1 MTKKIFGKICEK
13 WEYVISLLAMKKVC
27 SKCGKEKPV
36 KEFYVKKDSK
46 DGYRPD
52 CIDCVKEHKKKY
64 NGKYKD
70 RVSKWYY
77 ENKETTIQRSKE
89 WKENNPERNRELNKQ
104 SDKRRRPLISKYRR
118 ERYHSDNLFRL
129 KDGIA
134 KLIGNSFRKKG
145 YSKKSKTNEILGID
159 YNGFMKHIESQFI
172 DGMSWDNRGEWELDH
187 IIPVSL
193 GKSEEEII
201 RLNHYSNFRP
211 LWRKDNLLKSNNILE
226 EYKHLV
232 GNYVSL

>member
-1 MTKKIFGKICEK
+1 MYMIKI
-13 WEYVISLLAMKKVC
+13 C

-36 KEFYVKKDSK
+36 EEFYVRKDSK
-46 DGYRPD
+46 DGYRND
-52 CIDCVKEHKKKY
+52 CIDCVKEQKIKY
-64 NGKYKD
+64 NGRYKD

-77 ENKETTIQRSKE
+77 ENKEITIQRSKE
-89 WKENNPERNRELNKQ
+89 WKENNLERNRELNKQ

-129 KDGIA
+129 RDNIA
-134 KLIGNSFRKKG
+134 KLIGNSFRKKS
-145 YSKKSKTNEILGID
+145 YSKKSKTNQILGID
-159 YNGFMKHIESQFI
+159 YDGFMKHIESQFVN
-172 DGMSWDNRGEWELDH
+172 GMSWDNRGEWELDH

-211 LWRKDNLLKSNNILE
+211 LWRKDNLLKSNTILDE
-226 EYKHLV
+226 DKHLV
-232 GNYVSL
+232 EKYIS

>member
-1 MTKKIFGKICEK
+1 MKKI
-13 WEYVISLLAMKKVC
+13 C
-27 SKCGKEKPV
+27 SKCCKEKPV
-36 KEFYVKKDSK
+36 EEFYVKKDSK

-64 NGKYKD
+64 NGRYKD

-193 GKSEEEII
+193 GKGEEEII